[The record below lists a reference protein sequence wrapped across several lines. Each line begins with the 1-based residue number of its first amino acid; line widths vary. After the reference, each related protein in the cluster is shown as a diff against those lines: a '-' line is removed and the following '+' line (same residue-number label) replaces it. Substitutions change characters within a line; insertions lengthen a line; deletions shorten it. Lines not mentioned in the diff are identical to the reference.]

1 MQQKSQRR
9 EYHKGDPMNG
19 QKNDLTKNACYPRD
33 KQAYKWISMDIKG
46 IQ

>member
-1 MQQKSQRR
+1 MQQKAK
-9 EYHKGDPMNG
+9 EENTTKGAHERS
-19 QKNDLTKNACYPRD
+19 KNDLHKNACYPGD